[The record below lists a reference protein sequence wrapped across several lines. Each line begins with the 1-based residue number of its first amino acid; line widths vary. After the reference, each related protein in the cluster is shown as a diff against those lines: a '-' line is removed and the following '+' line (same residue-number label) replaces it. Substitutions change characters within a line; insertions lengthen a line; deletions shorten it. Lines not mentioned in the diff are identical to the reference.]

1 VALAY
6 ALGMRRALLPF
17 ALLAGCSTV
26 DLGSDPAPAGQCLP
40 DRQYFADTV
49 WPEYLDSPDPE
60 KSCVVRNGCHDANNG
75 PRSALRLDPAGAP
88 DDNYDAVLPFIR
100 CTDPMTSDLLTK
112 PLANINKHEGKDIFQ
127 DTSDPAVVDFLAW
140 FPN

>member
-1 VALAY
+1 
-6 ALGMRRALLPF
+6 MRRALLPL
-17 ALLAGCSTV
+17 ALLAGCTTV

-49 WPEYLDSPDPE
+49 WPEYLAPPDQA
-60 KSCVVRNGCHDANNG
+60 KSCIGRNGCHNVNDG
-75 PRSALRLDPAGAP
+75 VRSALRLDPDAP
-88 DDNYDAVLPFIR
+88 TDDNYDAVLPFIR

-112 PLANINKHEGKDIFQ
+112 PLADINNHEGRDIFQ
-127 DTSDPAVVDFLAW
+127 DTSDPAVVAFLGW